1 MRLKPV
7 CTSVLMALAAVADLK
22 ATIEEQV
29 IAIFQEKCASCH
41 KKGDEEPELSK
52 TTDLSALRRNDDYV
66 KAGDSAAS
74 PLLKLLNLPEGDK
87 KRMPKSKPSKPLPAL
102 NAEEK
107 SIIALWIDGPANVAT
122 RDFVDE
128 GQVAKAVLADIQH
141 LQNRAAGVRYLS
153 LANLYNE
160 RDARGKPLHSDI
172 FLEYYRTGVS
182 KMLNSLSSNPKII
195 TVEAIDPARVVL
207 RVTLGSYGLAPELWK
222 KLATS
227 YPYRVNRGLQAA
239 IDAEKI
245 LGVLP
250 LMRADYVVFAL
261 AQPPLYHEALGIPG
275 GQKQRAADVAL
286 ETKLGIDFDKAVQN
300 PDAVRAGFQKSG
312 VSQGNRLIERLPR
325 PDGGY
330 LWKSY
335 DFDPT
340 RQNER
345 GGDLFRAPLGPTN
358 AELTKNSNLKFLHD
372 GGEIVFS
379 LPNGLQGYMLTDGKG
394 LRLEEAPLNVVTDS
408 SRKDSRIIN
417 GISCMSCHRDG
428 IYMTNVKDE
437 VLAAT
442 KNLKLDPEDQAT
454 IARLHDFPKLEKF
467 FKADS
472 EQYMRAADQCGPAG
486 DQEPVALLY
495 NYFRAPLSLSS
506 LAVEL
511 ADNSPDLLA
520 RLSQSA
526 NESVRATAAKF
537 QSGTPVPR
545 IDFEKVFPL
554 FVAELLIGQ
563 VPPHDRLALVEFGGN
578 IDNKII
584 TDPDAAGVGVR
595 LTERKKRDLRV
606 IDAENTPMEAQTTDG
621 GVKVTRHPPG
631 TRPGV
636 VPIEPPRKVIRIMP
650 DGSTAPPEAP
660 PPASTTSPST
670 AAAAPGTPTP
680 SGRKVFK
687 IVTPKPGEDDFN
699 SPPVVNPSKPA
710 DTPAPVPPAPAPPP
724 K

>member
-1 MRLKPV
+1 
-7 CTSVLMALAAVADLK
+7 MALAAVADVR

-41 KKGDEEPELSK
+41 KKGDEDPELSK

-66 KAGDSAAS
+66 KAGDSAGS
-74 PLLKLLNLPEGDK
+74 PLLKLLNLPDGDK
-87 KRMPKSKPSKPLPAL
+87 KRMPKSKPSKPLPPL
-102 NAEEK
+102 SAEEK
-107 SIIALWIDGPANVAT
+107 SIIALWIDGPANVAV

-128 GQVAKAVLADIQH
+128 GQVANAVLADLQH

-160 RDARGKPLHSDI
+160 RDARGNPRHSDL
-172 FLEYYRTGVS
+172 FLEYCRTGVS
-182 KMLNSLSSNPKII
+182 KMLNSLSSNPKIS
-195 TVEAIDPARVVL
+195 TVEAVDPARVVL
-207 RVTLGSYGLAPELWK
+207 RVTLANYGLAPELWK

-250 LMRADYVVFAL
+250 MMRADYVVFAL
-261 AQPPLYHEALGIPG
+261 AQAPLYHEALGIPG

-286 ETKLGIDFDKAVQN
+286 EAKLGVDYDKAIQN

-330 LWKSY
+330 IWKSY

-428 IYMTNVKDE
+428 IYMTKVKDE

-472 EQYMRAADQCGPAG
+472 ERYTQAVDQCGPAG

-495 NYFRAPLSLSS
+495 NYFRAPLSMSS
-506 LAVEL
+506 LVVEL
-511 ADNSPDLLA
+511 ADNSPDLMA

-537 QSGTPVPR
+537 QSETPVPR
-545 IDFEKVFPL
+545 IDFENAFPL
-554 FVAELLIGQ
+554 LVAELMIGQ
-563 VPPHDRLALVEFGGN
+563 VPPHDRLALIDFGGN
-578 IDNKII
+578 IENKII
-584 TDPDAAGVGVR
+584 STPGVDGVGVR
-595 LTERKKRDLRV
+595 VTDRKKRDLRV
-606 IDAENTPMEAQTTDG
+606 IDAEDPAMESQAGDSG
-621 GVKVTRHPPG
+621 IKVTIHPPG

-636 VPIEPPRKVIRIMP
+636 VRNEPARKVIRIMP
-650 DGSTAPPEAP
+650 DGSTAPPESSPTSP
-660 PPASTTSPST
+660 PNTSPST
-670 AAAAPGTPTP
+670 SGQPVAPAAATGTPPP

-699 SPPVVNPSKPA
+699 SPPVVTPSKPA
-710 DTPAPVPPAPAPPP
+710 DTPAPAPPPAAPPP